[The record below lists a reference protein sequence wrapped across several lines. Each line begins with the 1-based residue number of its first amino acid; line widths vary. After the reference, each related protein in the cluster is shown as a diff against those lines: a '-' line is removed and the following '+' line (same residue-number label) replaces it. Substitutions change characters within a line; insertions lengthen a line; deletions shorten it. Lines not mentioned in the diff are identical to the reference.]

1 MLANL
6 SSVEIQASPQQNQK
20 GLKIKGLLLFGLCV
34 SFGAVLVR
42 FGASLMCLSRMLL
55 GLFMV
60 ARFMVYAGHVMMLG
74 GLRMKI
80 RRN

>member
-1 MLANL
+1 MI
-6 SSVEIQASPQQNQK
+6 EIGGDKDLHRYSPVARV
-20 GLKIKGLLLFGLCV
+20 LRLFGLCV

-42 FGASLMCLSRMLL
+42 FGASLMSLSRMLL

-60 ARFMVYAGHVMMLG
+60 ARFMVYAGHVMMFG